1 MAQGGRADAEAA
13 LLRAAHDAGVP
24 VPSVVAVGDG
34 LDDGL
39 GAGWLVVE
47 RLEGETIPRKILRD
61 PEWSSARQALT
72 QQCARAL
79 AAIHTIDP
87 ASIEGLPGRD
97 PFRDPLPF
105 LDALGE
111 ARPALELGVRW
122 LEANRLPAGPAGDGA
137 R

>member
-1 MAQGGRADAEAA
+1 MVRA
-13 LLRAAHDAGVP
+13 L
-24 VPSVVAVGDG
+24 
-34 LDDGL
+34 
-39 GAGWLVVE
+39 
-47 RLEGETIPRKILRD
+47 
-61 PEWSSARQALT
+61 ARRST

-122 LEANRLPAGPAGDGA
+122 LEANRLAGGPAGDGA